1 MDRKNKAESYW
12 NFFNFLRGQMS
23 ASDMR
28 VAALLTGIAMEK
40 CEIRPDLETNRTS
53 SKSCATPQR
62 TWVLEES
69 STRVNKMLLW
79 AIPSIK
85 QADTA

>member
-40 CEIRPDLETNRTS
+40 CEIR
-53 SKSCATPQR
+53 Q
-62 TWVLEES
+62 
-69 STRVNKMLLW
+69 
-79 AIPSIK
+79 
-85 QADTA
+85 